1 MATVVNFP
9 NIAPCRRTLLK
20 PKAGPAISSLPIKRT
35 CKFVQQSRA
44 DAKKHSTYVKNQ
56 AENKL
61 SSIRALLPIMA
72 AKGNSTFSSGSL
84 SPSET
89 INDFYKC
96 INEKNLKQL
105 SHYISTDCYIEE
117 CSFSTPLQGKKV
129 IMKFFEELTEAMGKN
144 IRFSIRNVCEGND
157 QLTAAANWHM
167 EWKDKQIPFTR
178 GCSFFE
184 CSTGGKLII
193 KKAQIVIE
201 SPIKPGHLVLSLL
214 KAVTSLFDGFP
225 RATEWFLR
233 SPHIVFQW
241 IWRIYKIMFA
251 PIIEGYIGLWN
262 MAIRLLS
269 YAYNILLY
277 ISNIFFK

>member
-1 MATVVNFP
+1 MLQVALYSFLCSFSSVPMTSSYYMTLCFNNKTSSVSISLCKAMATVVNFP
-9 NIAPCRRTLLK
+9 DIAPCQTPCQRTLLK
-20 PKAGPAISSLPIKRT
+20 PTAGPPIGSLPIKRT

-117 CSFSTPLQGKKV
+117 CSFSTPLQDKKV
-129 IMKFFEELTEAMGKN
+129 IIIYLFLFLTT
-144 IRFSIRNVCEGND
+144 IRS
-157 QLTAAANWHM
+157 
-167 EWKDKQIPFTR
+167 
-178 GCSFFE
+178 S
-184 CSTGGKLII
+184 S
-193 KKAQIVIE
+193 
-201 SPIKPGHLVLSLL
+201 SLL
-214 KAVTSLFDGFP
+214 QTKA
-225 RATEWFLR
+225 
-233 SPHIVFQW
+233 
-241 IWRIYKIMFA
+241 M
-251 PIIEGYIGLWN
+251 
-262 MAIRLLS
+262 
-269 YAYNILLY
+269 YAGNNEVL
-277 ISNIFFK
+277 